1 MNTASGFACGVQ
13 ECAFD
18 HRDEQP
24 RAATGPGIA
33 PPEGAPAS
41 GVLLV
46 SSAGMVLRQTRF
58 SDALPDL
65 TGLHLGSVFESL
77 SGPRVTLWSRVM
89 ADCVAVPR
97 NYVWRLRCADRDR
110 PVQVECACLHT
121 EGAGEWL
128 LRLSDPQPDAGSRKL
143 EMLAQAAH
151 QTDDAVMITCAGGLI
166 EYVNPAFERS
176 TGYRADEVLGRSP
189 GMLKSGRHGAK
200 FYAALWDTING
211 GHVFRAVFT
220 NRRKNGELYFEEKTI
235 SPIRDEWQRISHFVA
250 TSKDVSERIRA
261 HDQLEYLANMDT
273 LTDLPNRRLF
283 MDRLNQ
289 AMQRATRLDRQ
300 LAVLFID
307 LDRFKVINDTLGH
320 RVGDQLLT
328 EVAGRLRACVR
339 TADTVARLGG
349 DEFTILLED
358 VASRQAVGQI
368 ADKILSML
376 GQGIRL
382 DDRQFFISASVGIT
396 LFPDDAQSIDELLSR
411 ADLSMYQAKSAG
423 RNTRRF
429 YEQRM
434 DQHAHSDFSAEIALH
449 GALERREFFLVY
461 QPIVDAASG
470 RVLALEALLR
480 WNSPDLG
487 VVAPDRFIPILE
499 ETGLIVP
506 VSRWSL
512 REALAEVRRMQQS
525 RPDMKLAFNLSGR
538 QLRDDDLV
546 GDISSALVET
556 GFDPHMLE
564 LEITESML
572 MEDLPRTSEIMAAL
586 DAMGVSLA
594 IDDFGTG
601 YSSLAYL
608 MRFSVRTLKIDRSFV
623 RELDG
628 GADAATIVR
637 AILSLAG
644 SMGLEIVAEGV
655 ETDSQFAHLRELG
668 CHRLQGYLFG
678 RPAIAGDLLHLPCF
692 RHDLPA
698 AGVTSG

>member
-1 MNTASGFACGVQ
+1 
-13 ECAFD
+13 
-18 HRDEQP
+18 
-24 RAATGPGIA
+24 
-33 PPEGAPAS
+33 
-41 GVLLV
+41 
-46 SSAGMVLRQTRF
+46 
-58 SDALPDL
+58 
-65 TGLHLGSVFESL
+65 
-77 SGPRVTLWSRVM
+77 
-89 ADCVAVPR
+89 
-97 NYVWRLRCADRDR
+97 
-110 PVQVECACLHT
+110 
-121 EGAGEWL
+121 
-128 LRLSDPQPDAGSRKL
+128 
-143 EMLAQAAH
+143 QAAH

-189 GMLKSGRHGAK
+189 GMLKSGRHSAK

-211 GHVFRAVFT
+211 GDVFRAVFT

-235 SPIRDEWQRISHFVA
+235 SPIRDDRQRISHFVA

-283 MDRLNQ
+283 MDRLTQ

-328 EVAGRLRACVR
+328 EVARRLRTCVR
-339 TADTVARLGG
+339 TSDTVARLGG

-368 ADKILSML
+368 ADTMLATL
-376 GQGIRL
+376 GQGIRIE
-382 DDRQFFISASVGIT
+382 DRTFFVSASAGIAF
-396 LFPDDAQSIDELLSR
+396 FPDDAQSIDELLSR

-423 RNTRRF
+423 RNTSRF
-429 YEQRM
+429 YERRM
-434 DQHAHSDFSAEIALH
+434 DLHAHSDFSAEIALH

-461 QPIVDAASG
+461 QPIVDAVSG
-470 RVLALEALLR
+470 RVHALEALLR

-487 VVAPDRFIPILE
+487 VIAPDRFIPILE

-525 RPDMKLAFNLSGR
+525 WPDVKLAFNLSGR

-546 GDISSALVET
+546 ADISSALAET
-556 GFDPHMLE
+556 GFDPRMLE

-572 MEDLPRTSEIMAAL
+572 MEDLPRTSEIMVAL

-628 GADAATIVR
+628 GTDAATIVR

-678 RPAIAGDLLHLPCF
+678 RPATAGDLLHLPCF
-692 RHDLPA
+692 RQNLAD
-698 AGVTSG
+698 AGAVAG

>member
-1 MNTASGFACGVQ
+1 MDISSGFACSVQ
-13 ECAFD
+13 ACD
-18 HRDEQP
+18 PVGGDGH
-24 RAATGPGIA
+24 TGAMGGFGFPLCENSPTSGI
-33 PPEGAPAS
+33 
-41 GVLLV
+41 LLV
-46 SSAGMVLRQTRF
+46 SSAGIVLRQMRF
-58 SDALPDL
+58 SDDLPDL
-65 TGLHLGSVFESL
+65 SGLYISSVFESL
-77 SGPRVTLWSRVM
+77 SGPRMTIWSRVM
-89 ADCVAVPR
+89 ADSVVAPR
-97 NYVWRLRCADRDR
+97 NYLWRLHCAGHDR
-110 PVQVECACLHT
+110 PVLVECACLRPD
-121 EGAGEWL
+121 GPGEWM
-128 LRLSDPQPDAGSRKL
+128 LRLSDPLPDAGSRKL

-166 EYVNPAFERS
+166 EYVNPAFERG

-189 GMLKSGRHGAK
+189 GILKSGRHSAK

-235 SPIRDEWQRISHFVA
+235 SPIRDERQRISHFVA

-261 HDQLEYLANMDT
+261 HDQLEYLANMDA

-283 MDRLNQ
+283 MDRLTQ

-328 EVAGRLRACVR
+328 EVARRLCACVR
-339 TADTVARLGG
+339 TSDTVARLGG

-358 VASRQAVGQI
+358 VASRKAVGQI
-368 ADKILSML
+368 ADTILATL
-376 GQGIRL
+376 RQGIRI

-423 RNTRRF
+423 RNTCRF

-434 DQHAHSDFSAEIALH
+434 DQHAQSNFSAEIALH

-512 REALAEVRRMQQS
+512 REALAEVRRMQRS
-525 RPDMKLAFNLSGR
+525 HPDVKLAFNLSGR

-546 GDISSALVET
+546 ADISSALAET
-556 GFDPHMLE
+556 GFDPRMLE

-628 GADAATIVR
+628 GTDAATIVR

-678 RPAIAGDLLHLPCF
+678 RPATAGDLQHLPCF
-692 RHDLPA
+692 RQDLADAGVA
-698 AGVTSG
+698 AG